1 MEEIDEMDKKNKKK
15 YQAVIFDLD
24 GTILDTLDDLANSL
38 NACLAMHGFPA
49 RTIQEVR
56 RFVGNGI
63 HKLVERGVPE
73 GTDSAK
79 IEAVFADF
87 RVYYKQHCDDMTK
100 PYDGIMRLLKQ
111 LREDGYQLA
120 VVSNK
125 ADEAVQILCEQYFHG
140 IFAVTVGERED
151 VKKKPAPDSVY
162 AVLQELGIEKSQ
174 AVYVGDSEVDIET
187 ARNAGMNC
195 ISVSWG
201 FRDTEELLANGASDV
216 IAAPKEIYERI

>member
-1 MEEIDEMDKKNKKK
+1 MDKKNKKK

-38 NACLAMHGFPA
+38 NACLAMHGFPT

-79 IEAVFADF
+79 TEAVFADF
-87 RVYYKQHCDDMTK
+87 RVYYKQHCEEKTK
-100 PYDGIMRLLKQ
+100 PYDGIMRLLNQ

-140 IFAVTVGERED
+140 IFAVTVGEREG

-162 AVLQELGIEKSQ
+162 AVLQELGIGKSQ

-216 IAAPKEIYERI
+216 IAAPEEIYERI